1 MTLLSGE
8 QRPNPAAVGHQG
20 DLLVWTLHPALGPA
34 SLLGDA
40 AQPIV
45 PSQVLLGWWSFAIH
59 VVLHLGKV
67 FAVCAVG
74 CDTWDFRGF
83 SLLQLAEGLKATSS
97 VVCGGLSSIC
107 LWAGRSQKGSR
118 GLHLPL
124 LPAWVRRSKTINQ
137 ETFQH
142 LPLVFTES
150 LYKCLCIFYSTLKSQ
165 CS

>member
-1 MTLLSGE
+1 MTLLSGK
-8 QRPNPAAVGHQG
+8 QRPDPANVVHQG
-20 DLLVWTLHPALGPA
+20 ALLIWTLQHLCCEV
-34 SLLGDA
+34 L
-40 AQPIV
+40 
-45 PSQVLLGWWSFAIH
+45 PSQLLLWWWSFTID
-59 VVLHLGKV
+59 VVLHLGKA

-74 CDTWDFRGF
+74 CATGELRE
-83 SLLQLAEGLKATSS
+83 LLQLPECLKGTSS
-97 VVCGGLSSIC
+97 VIHGVSSSIC

-142 LPLVFTES
+142 LPLVFTEITIH
-150 LYKCLCIFYSTLKSQ
+150 YKCLCICYSTLKSQ